1 MFRVLR
7 EEVPPS
13 SFPKKSQKE
22 QKRKTNDAIFKRES
36 NPCVRLTDQML
47 PLTYESYAAQ
57 RDGSEL

>member
-13 SFPKKSQKE
+13 SFQKKSQKE
-22 QKRKTNDAIFKRES
+22 KREKQNDAIFKRES
-36 NPCVRLTDQML
+36 NPCVWLTDEML